1 MTNTLD
7 IANTY
12 TKRNW
17 AVFPCI
23 AGDKIPACER
33 GFHAA
38 STNPWELR
46 KLWAGRTNLNIGVA
60 TGSKSGFWV
69 LDIDGETGQAS
80 LEALEAIHG
89 TLPKTLTSITG
100 KGRHLLWLYQE
111 GMRNTANKVGA
122 GIDTRGDG
130 GYIVVSP
137 SIHPSGAQYEWE
149 DESVVIAVA
158 PNWLLK
164 TLERVEPVRSV
175 EEYEDRDWSASD
187 VQNMLGLLDPDCSY
201 DDWYQIGMALQA
213 GGWPLAMW
221 DNWSM
226 GGAKYVSG
234 ECVKKWESFRP
245 DAGISFGTLVYMAQV
260 NGWKPKEIESTTFS
274 FSDVNGVN
282 MSEFIKGLDAGIVEE
297 LPILPTKEIEVSG
310 LIAETVNWINSVSF
324 KLQPELT
331 LMNVIAALGAVFG
344 RRYALQKLNT
354 RTNIYLIGIAET
366 GQGKDNSRKRVK
378 TLMGLAGLSGFLGP
392 DEVRSGPGLGLELK
406 QKPSMVAHIDEIG
419 MFMRAML
426 DPRAAGYLREISSMF
441 TKLYSS
447 SDSEYIGGQ
456 IASKPGER
464 LTLKEPNFC
473 LYGTT
478 TLGSYASAMKKEA
491 ISSGEINRFIVLK
504 AANDFPDMRHDAEY
518 CDPPEHLISRWEKFK
533 PDELIVEDWMKPKPK
548 IVMIGE
554 CESQIRDMF
563 IQQDE
568 MIKKHH
574 GSGLGAL
581 WVRYRENSLK
591 IAMIIA
597 IARDSDNPVIIK
609 SDLDTGCQMVEQSIN
624 FMMKFAGENMYETP
638 FQKNCN
644 AFIELLRKTGEDT
657 RTNINRSL
665 RLNKNEMNDVVHHL
679 QETEMIDIVRTEKSK
694 KIIYILIGDKK

>member
-1 MTNTLD
+1 MNNTLD
-7 IANTY
+7 IATSY
-12 TKRNW
+12 TKRSW
-17 AVFPCI
+17 AVFPVI
-23 AGDKIPACER
+23 AGDKIPACEH

-38 STNPWELR
+38 STNPWDLR

-60 TGSKSGFWV
+60 TGAKSGFWV
-69 LDIDGETGQAS
+69 LDIDGEVGQAS
-80 LEALEAIHG
+80 LEALTAKYG
-89 TLPKTLTSITG
+89 SLPDTLVSKTG
-100 KGRHLLWLYQE
+100 KGWHYLFKYVE
-111 GMRNTANKVGA
+111 GIRNTANKVGN

-137 SIHPSGAQYEWE
+137 SVHPNGSIYSWE
-149 DESVVIAVA
+149 DEATGIADA
-158 PNWLLK
+158 PEWLIK
-164 TLERVEPVRSV
+164 TLERPEPVRSV

-201 DDWYQIGMALQA
+201 DNWYQIGMALQA

-226 GGAKYVSG
+226 GGAKYITG
-234 ECVKKWESFRP
+234 ECTKKWESFRP
-245 DAGISFGTLVYMAQV
+245 DAGISFGTLVYMAQI
-260 NGWKPKEIESTTFS
+260 NGWKPKEIERSVFS

-282 MSEFIKGLDAGIVEE
+282 MSEFIKNLDGGIVEE
-297 LPILPTKEIEVSG
+297 LPTKEIELSG
-310 LIAETVNWINSVSF
+310 LIAETVSWINSVSF

-344 RRYALQKLNT
+344 RRYTLQKINT

-366 GQGKDNSRKRVK
+366 GMGKDNSRKRIK
-378 TLMGLAGLSGFLGP
+378 TLMVDAGLSSFLGP
-392 DEVRSGPGLGLELK
+392 DEIRSGPGLGLELK
-406 QKPSMVAHIDEIG
+406 QKPSMIAHIDEIG
-419 MFMRAML
+419 MFMRAMF

-478 TLGSYASAMKKEA
+478 TLSSYASAMKKEA

-504 AANDFPDMRHDAEY
+504 SGNDFPASRRDAEY
-518 CDPPEHLISRWEKFK
+518 FDPPEHLVSRWAKFK
-533 PDELIVEDWMKPKPK
+533 PDDVIIVEDWVKPPK
-548 IVMIGE
+548 KMVMLGE
-554 CESQIRDMF
+554 CEPKVWEMLTY
-563 IQQDE
+563 QDE
-568 MIKKHH
+568 MIKKNH

-581 WVRYRENSLK
+581 WVRYRENALK
-591 IAMIIA
+591 IAMIFA
-597 IARDSDNPVIIK
+597 IARDSDNPVLIK
-609 SDLDTGCQMVEQSIN
+609 SDLETGCQMVEQSIN

-679 QETEMIDIVRTEKSK
+679 QETEMIDIIRTEKSK
-694 KIIYILIGDKK
+694 KIIYILTGDKK